1 MFGEGEQRRSNEAGT
16 PRERHQAWA
25 WEATLEAA
33 LGILIDRGGEGLSM
47 RTMAARAA
55 FSRSGLYAHF
65 SGKEEILSALA
76 T

>member
-1 MFGEGEQRRSNEAGT
+1 MFGEGEQTRSNEAGT

-33 LGILIDRGGEGLSM
+33 LGILTDRGGEDLSM
-47 RTMAARAA
+47 REVAARAD
-55 FSRSGLYAHF
+55 FSRSSLYAHF
-65 SGKEEILSALA
+65 SGKEKILAALA